1 MIREAKAEDFEILIP
16 DTEAAVRLRSLA
28 EVYGPGLPLLRLWCD
43 GEGGFASLLD
53 GAAVLSLPRGLNAEW
68 AAFVSMQPE
77 VESIRTDGETARR
90 LASAGGWQVASGAV
104 MAPGPALAE
113 PAASP
118 VSLSPRECWPVLEAS
133 FRGSLPPFSAWYV
146 DVSHRLRH
154 GYARIVGFREDS
166 GEPPSS
172 PEMPGK
178 PVSTAMTVAECGPA
192 SCEPAYGGA
201 ALIGAVATLPAGR
214 GRGYASAAVL
224 TLAHTLLAEG
234 RRVFLSPKNA
244 HAHALYAR
252 IGFVECGE
260 WGSLK
265 RR

>member
-1 MIREAKAEDFEILIP
+1 MIREAKAEDFAILIP
-16 DTEAAVRLRSLA
+16 DTEAAVRVRTLA
-28 EVYGPGLPLLRLWCD
+28 EVYGPGLPFLRLWCD
-43 GEGGFASLLD
+43 GEGGFASLMD

-68 AAFVSMQPE
+68 AAFISMQPE
-77 VESIRTDGETARR
+77 AASVRTDGETARL
-90 LASAGGWQVASGAV
+90 LASAEGWRVETGAV

-113 PAASP
+113 PAAVP
-118 VSLSPRECWPVLEAS
+118 VPLSPRECWPVLEAA
-133 FRGSLPPFSAWYV
+133 FPGALPSFSAWYV

-154 GYARIVGFREDS
+154 GYARIVGFREDG
-166 GEPPSS
+166 GEPP
-172 PEMPGK
+172 ETPGK
-178 PVSTAMTVAECGPA
+178 PVSAAMTVAECGPA
-192 SCEPAYGGA
+192 ACEPAYGGA

-224 TLAHTLLAEG
+224 TLARTLLAEG

-244 HAHALYAR
+244 HAHALYTR